1 MTESFLHYI
10 WQFQYFR
17 KDDLRTSDGELLQIF
32 RSGMRNSDAG
42 PDFEEAKIKIG
53 ELEWRGSVEIH
64 IKASGWNDH
73 HHSDDQAYE
82 KVVLHVVWEND
93 KPIMRTDG
101 TSMPTLELKNRVEPA
116 MWNRY
121 KKLFTSAEI
130 IPCATS
136 WSKIPDIVKLS
147 MLDKTVVQRLETKG
161 EIVKTILAKS
171 HNNWEETCFQLL
183 CKNFG
188 FKVNADPMLQLAQA
202 MPYKI
207 LLKHLN
213 KPNQI
218 EALLFGQAG
227 FLEKVREDEY
237 VSILIREYN
246 LLRKKYGLDGKQMK
260 VVQWKFL
267 RLRPGN
273 FPTIRLAQLASL
285 LSNQKN
291 LFSKILESTTY
302 KELVSLLN
310 VEQSEYWKQHY
321 QPGKKSKTTVPALGK
336 SSIENIIINTIAPLL
351 MAYGQLHDEE
361 VYCSRAVDLLNH
373 LPAENNKI
381 VREWHPLGRKVTSA
395 FDSQGLIELYNS
407 YCMKRR
413 CLECSIGSS
422 IVKTT

>member
-1 MTESFLHYI
+1 
-10 WQFQYFR
+10 
-17 KDDLRTSDGELLQIF
+17 
-32 RSGMRNSDAG
+32 MRNSDAG

-310 VEQSEYWKQHY
+310 IEQSEYWKQHY

>member
-1 MTESFLHYI
+1 
-10 WQFQYFR
+10 
-17 KDDLRTSDGELLQIF
+17 
-32 RSGMRNSDAG
+32 MRNSDAG

-53 ELEWRGSVEIH
+53 ALEWRGSIEIH

-73 HHSDDQAYE
+73 NHSDDQAYE

-101 TSMPTLELKNRVEPA
+101 TPMPTLELKNRVEQS
-116 MWNRY
+116 MWSRY
-121 KKLFTSAEI
+121 KNLFTSAET

-136 WSKIPDIVKLS
+136 WSKIPDIIKLS
-147 MLDKTVVQRLETKG
+147 MLDKTVVQRLEAKG
-161 EIVKTILAKS
+161 EVVKTLLSK
-171 HNNWEETCFQLL
+171 NRNDWEETCFQLL

-188 FKVNADPMLQLAQA
+188 FKVNADPMLQLAHA
-202 MPYKI
+202 LPYKI
-207 LLKHLN
+207 LLKHLD
-213 KPNQI
+213 KPLQI
-218 EALLFGQAG
+218 EALFLGQAG
-227 FLEKVREDEY
+227 FLEKTKEDEY
-237 VSILIREYN
+237 VGFLIREYN
-246 LLRKKYGLDGKQMK
+246 LLRKKYSLDGRQMNL
-260 VVQWKFL
+260 VQWKFL

-285 LSNQKN
+285 LTSQKN
-291 LFSKILESTTY
+291 LFSKILESTSY
-302 KELVSLLN
+302 KELVALLS

-321 QPGKKSKTTVPALGK
+321 QPAKKSKTTVPALGK

-351 MAYGQLHDEE
+351 MAYGKLHDEE

-381 VREWHPLGRKVTSA
+381 VREWHALGRKVTSA
-395 FDSQGLIELYNS
+395 FDSQGFIELYNS